1 MNNTAAKSRPVSA
14 YMRVGGILEIPPI
27 LRSFDV
33 NPDEVLIAAGIN
45 PILLENP
52 DNLITYAARGLL
64 IRRCIEK
71 TSCQHF
77 GLLIGRRMGLPS
89 LGLPGLLARVM
100 PDVGSALR
108 TLQNSFSGHTTG
120 AELLLR
126 VDGDLA
132 TLSYETITPG
142 VDALDQLGA
151 GAIAG
156 LFNVLHS
163 LCGPDFQ
170 PLEASFA
177 HGKPAD
183 IRPYRDLFRIPLYFN
198 APQYALIF
206 SRKWLGARP
215 PSADAELQRVLQEQL
230 DAHETRRGKTFPE
243 YVKALIRS
251 TLTTGHC
258 TQDEIA
264 ALLEMGPRTLIRR
277 LESAGTSFHEL
288 LAESRYELAQRM
300 LKNSSLSIGEISD
313 ALCYSRAS
321 SFDRAFRRWSGCTP
335 VEWRASHDDKR

>member
-1 MNNTAAKSRPVSA
+1 MAAATLQEPKSA
-14 YMRVGGILEIPPI
+14 YMRVGGIVTIPPI
-27 LRSFDV
+27 LRDFGVDS
-33 NPDEVLIAAGIN
+33 DEVLIAAGIN

-52 DNLITYAARGLL
+52 DNLMTYATRGLL

-71 TSCQHF
+71 TGCQHF
-77 GLLIGRRMGLPS
+77 GLLIGQRMNLPS

-108 TLQNSFSGHTTG
+108 TLQSCFSAHTTG

-126 VDGDLA
+126 IDGDLA
-132 TLSYETITPG
+132 TLTYEIKTPG

-177 HGKPAD
+177 HRKPAD
-183 IRPYRDLFRIPLYFN
+183 IRPYRELFRIPLYFN
-198 APQYALIF
+198 APQYSLIF
-206 SRKWLGARP
+206 SRKWLSARP
-215 PSADAELQRVLQEQL
+215 ASADAELQRVLQKQL
-230 DAHETRRGKTFPE
+230 DAYETRRGKTFPE
-243 YVKALIRS
+243 HVKALIRS
-251 TLTTGHC
+251 ALTTGRC
-258 TQDEIA
+258 TEDEIA
-264 ALLEMGPRTLIRR
+264 ALLELGPRTLIRR
-277 LESAGTSFHEL
+277 LESAGSSFHEL
-288 LAESRYELAQRM
+288 LDESRYELAQRL
-300 LKNSSLSIGEISD
+300 LKNTSLSIGEISD
-313 ALCYSRAS
+313 TLCYSRAS

-335 VEWRASHDDKR
+335 VEWRQSHH